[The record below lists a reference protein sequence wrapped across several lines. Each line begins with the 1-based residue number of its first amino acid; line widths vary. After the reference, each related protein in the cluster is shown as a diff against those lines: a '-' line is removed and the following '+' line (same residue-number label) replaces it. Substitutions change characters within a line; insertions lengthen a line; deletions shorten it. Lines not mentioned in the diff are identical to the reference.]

1 VFERMKPT
9 SPGAPRA
16 RRRALLPAV
25 LVLASILAL
34 AASWIDPTA
43 VCALPALVLALVMAL
58 RPYPGER
65 VLERLRRAPS
75 VRRRHPSASSP
86 AVARCELVPPR
97 GGLLLARALAVR
109 PPPGALLAT
118 A

>member
-1 VFERMKPT
+1 MKPT

-16 RRRALLPAV
+16 RRRRPPAVV

-34 AASWIDPTA
+34 AVARIDPTA
-43 VCALPALVLALVMAL
+43 LCALPALVLALVMAL
-58 RPYPGER
+58 RPYPGEH
-65 VLERLRRAPS
+65 VLTRLRRTRS
-75 VRRRHPSASSP
+75 VGRPRPTASSP

-97 GGLLLARALAVR
+97 GGLLLGRALAVR
-109 PPPGALLAT
+109 PPPGAPLAT